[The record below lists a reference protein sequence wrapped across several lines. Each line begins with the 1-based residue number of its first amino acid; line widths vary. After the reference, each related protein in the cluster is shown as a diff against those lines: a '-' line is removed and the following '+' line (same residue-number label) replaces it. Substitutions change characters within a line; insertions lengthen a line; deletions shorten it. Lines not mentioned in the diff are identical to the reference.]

1 MPVTHLPVNSH
12 VYVRFRIRLARHA
25 LRQFVASFLSSA
37 EIAILVCGPVVLG
50 LVAAVALPPMLAA
63 SEPLALAVPLLTVHG
78 LLMALPAALLRKRVL
93 PQDVAQWLH
102 PLPVPPRQQALA
114 ALAVAGMLAGPLG
127 LAYLVSFAVCA
138 WQQPAWLQPLP
149 AFAAVLYSLVLTWA
163 ASAAILARRA
173 RLALPNPRWQRLRR
187 TPPAPFARG
196 ARMPAAL
203 MLWLR
208 LFWLPFWRAENV
220 VGWQQSAL
228 LAACAA
234 SALAWIALRHGALA
248 LSTSVL
254 LVLLTDRGD
263 KAVREQAALLR
274 PITASWPAPLRS
286 LSLLA
291 RAFSLLP
298 ALAVL
303 GLMLAAAPQMAAA
316 TAGRIYLGLA
326 LAAQLLLVAIPSSS
340 ARARVALTVGAMLL
354 MTAVGSE
361 IWH

>member
-1 MPVTHLPVNSH
+1 VTHLPVTH
-12 VYVRFRIRLARHA
+12 QYVRFRIRLARHG
-25 LRQFVASFLSSA
+25 LRQFVASFLSST
-37 EIAILVCGPVVLG
+37 EIFVLLCGPFVLG
-50 LVAAVALPPMLAA
+50 LVGAVALPPMLAA
-63 SEPLALAVPLLTVHG
+63 SEPLSLALPLLTVHG

-93 PQDVAQWLH
+93 PQDVVLWLH

-127 LAYLVSFAVCA
+127 LAYLASFAACL
-138 WQQPAWLQPLP
+138 WQRPAWLLPLP
-149 AFAAVLYSLVLTWA
+149 ASAAVLFSLAVTWA

-173 RLALPNPRWQRLRR
+173 RLVLPNPRWRHI
-187 TPPAPFARG
+187 PGAAPAPFARG
-196 ARMPAAL
+196 ARRPVAL

-234 SALAWIALRHGALA
+234 SALAWVTVRHGALA

-263 KAVREQAALLR
+263 KAVREQAARLQ
-274 PITASWPAPLRS
+274 PVMAGWPAPLRR

-298 ALAVL
+298 ALAVMAAL
-303 GLMLAAAPQMAAA
+303 LAAAPGMASS
-316 TAGRIYLGLA
+316 TAGRAYLGLG
-326 LAAQLLLVAIPSSS
+326 LSAQLLLVGIPSFS
-340 ARARVALTVGAMLL
+340 ARGRVALAFGAMLL